1 MHPTPAVPPSQRQA
15 PVLEALE
22 TRRLYAAHLSK
33 DFATHRLVS
42 TSAHV
47 ANDRSTVLEDPHG
60 LDLFANGTLVTADSG
75 NDTSNAYTLTGASA
89 GGASPF
95 AITFTDQ
102 PTSVIET
109 DSAGFSSTQDGTSL
123 PVGIMYGT
131 SNGKVY
137 GLLKA
142 NDTQLLID
150 DSSQGA
156 DFSGLTIGDDHLVA
170 MLYLADMH
178 NGRIDVYN
186 NAYQL
191 QSGFSF
197 TDPNLP
203 AGYVPDNI
211 TYQNFL
217 IEVSYVKLN
226 SSGTP
231 LTAKGDG
238 IVDTFSAA
246 GVFQNRISSGLY
258 EPYGMTFS
266 GTSGYGEFDNDLLIA
281 DHFTG
286 NVYAYTFGGKY
297 VGSIRNSAGNLVTI
311 PGIWTIVTPT
321 GANDTLGQVYF
332 SEEPGAHNTGE
343 LGLLELL
350 KGSKYGSAG

>member
-1 MHPTPAVPPSQRQA
+1 
-15 PVLEALE
+15 
-22 TRRLYAAHLSK
+22 LSK

-42 TSAHV
+42 SAAHV
-47 ANDRSTVLEDPHG
+47 AANRSIALHDPHG
-60 LDLFANGTLVTADSG
+60 LSLFANETLLTADSTT
-75 NDTSNAYTLTGASA
+75 DTSNAYDLTGAAA

-102 PTSVIET
+102 PTGVFET
-109 DSAGFSSTQDGTSL
+109 DSAGFTSTQDGTSL
-123 PVGIMYGT
+123 PVGIMYST

-142 NDTQLLID
+142 NDTQVLID

-178 NGRIDVYN
+178 NGKIDVYN
-186 NAYQL
+186 SDYQL

-246 GVFQNRISSGLY
+246 GVFENRISSGLY
-258 EPYGMTFS
+258 EPYGMAFS

-286 NVYAYTFGGKY
+286 NIYAYTFGGKY
-297 VGSIRNSAGNLVTI
+297 VGSIRNSAGNLVTV
-311 PGIWTIVTPT
+311 PGIWSIVTPT
-321 GANDTLGQVYF
+321 GADDTLGEVYY
-332 SEEPGAHNTGE
+332 SSEPGAHTTGQ